1 MEKNV
6 EAVTETTTKSPLG
19 LDFDQLEER
28 SDQDLALIVDDDDVT
43 VDMLKLILRRAEFNV
58 VGAVGGHEA
67 LDKCSK
73 LTPDVILLDIMM
85 PEMDGW
91 ETYDNLR
98 KITDAPVVAVSAGTL
113 DDWIV
118 RAFDMGMED
127 YVTKPFSAKEVVAR
141 VKAAVRRTVTVKPSR
156 VRIFPD
162 LDLVINLDTR
172 QITLGDET
180 IHLTPLE
187 YSVFAILVEHTPEPV
202 RYEVIAEKVW
212 GEDTPN
218 ARKRLKWAVHSLR
231 RKLEKDSTRPKLI
244 GTHTNYGYQLI
255 T

>member
-1 MEKNV
+1 MEKYV
-6 EAVTETTTKSPLG
+6 ETAADTTSQSPLG
-19 LDFDQLEER
+19 LDFDLLEEH
-28 SDQDLALIVDDDDVT
+28 SEQDLALIIDDDDVT

-58 VGAVGGHEA
+58 VGADGGHQA
-67 LDKCSK
+67 LEKITK

-91 ETYDNLR
+91 ETYTNLR
-98 KITDAPVVAVSAGTL
+98 KITDAPVVVVSAGTL

-141 VKAAVRRTVTVKPSR
+141 VKAAVRRTLDVHPSR
-156 VRIFPD
+156 VRIFPE
-162 LDLVINLDTR
+162 LDLVVNLDTR
-172 QITLGDET
+172 QVTLGEES

-187 YSVFAILVEHTPEPV
+187 YSVFSVLVNGTPDPV
-202 RYEVIAEKVW
+202 SYEVIAEKVW
-212 GEDTPN
+212 GEDSPN

-231 RKLEKDSTRPKLI
+231 RKLETDPDRAKLI
-244 GTHTNYGYQLI
+244 ETHTNYGYQLV

>member
-1 MEKNV
+1 MEKIMDSV
-6 EAVTETTTKSPLG
+6 ADMTTKSPLG
-19 LDFDQLEER
+19 LDLDLLEER
-28 SDQDLALIVDDDDVT
+28 SEQDLALIVDDDDVT
-43 VDMLKLILRRAEFNV
+43 VDMLKLILRRAKFNV

-113 DDWIV
+113 DDWVV
-118 RAFDMGMED
+118 RAFDAGMED

-141 VKAAVRRTVTVKPSR
+141 VRAAVKRSVVATPSR
-156 VRIFPD
+156 VRIFPE
-162 LDLVINLDTR
+162 LDIVINLDTR
-172 QITLGDET
+172 QITIGDET

-202 RYEVIAEKVW
+202 SYEVISEQVW

-231 RKLEKDSTRPKLI
+231 RKLERDPSKPKLI
-244 GTHTNYGYQLI
+244 STHTNYGYQFV

>member
-1 MEKNV
+1 METV
-6 EAVTETTTKSPLG
+6 ADTTTESTLG

-28 SDQDLALIVDDDDVT
+28 SDQELALIVDDDDVS

-58 VGAVGGHEA
+58 IGAMGGHEA
-67 LDKCSK
+67 IEKCSK
-73 LTPDVILLDIMM
+73 MTPDVILLDIMM

-91 ETYDNLR
+91 ETYDHLR
-98 KITDAPVVAVSAGTL
+98 KITNAPVVVVSAGTL

-141 VKAAVRRTVTVKPSR
+141 VKAAVRRTASFKPNR

-162 LDLVINLDTR
+162 LNLVINLDTR
-172 QITLGDET
+172 QVTLDDES

-187 YSVFAILVEHTPEPV
+187 YSVFAVLVEKTPDPV
-202 RYEVIAEKVW
+202 SYEVIAEKVW
-212 GEDTPN
+212 GEDSPN

-231 RKLEKDSTRPKLI
+231 RKLEKEPGKPKLI